1 MTEHQPTPA
10 STRWFVVVLALL
22 STLAVGFLLGV
33 MYGQRD
39 SEPMQ
44 AMMERIAEAAA
55 PNPTRTLVPT
65 RTPIPTETPVPTP
78 TVDFGLTTA
87 ALWSRHKSATELQWP
102 AYVDSIAGTR
112 VGWQGKVIEV
122 SPGGVVKLDPE
133 EVRFPVTD
141 LLAHELS
148 QRMGKGGLFAITF
161 DLPREEALV
170 LSKDQL
176 VAFEGRIKSVR
187 ESGATVVS
195 VTLENVRIVNQ
206 DPLGGAPDPGGGP
219 APLSSAVLLH
229 PQLQDALLTEVDH
242 VWDRCLAPL

>member
-65 RTPIPTETPVPTP
+65 RTPIPTETPVPTL
-78 TVDFGLTTA
+78 TIDFGLTTA
-87 ALWSRHKSATELQWP
+87 PLWSRHKCATELQWP
-102 AYVDSIAGTR
+102 AYIDSILGAR
-112 VGWQGKVIEV
+112 VGWQGKVLEV
-122 SPGGVVKLDPE
+122 SPGGTVTLDPQD
-133 EVRFPVTD
+133 VDYPVTD

-148 QRMGKGGLFAITF
+148 LRLGKGGLFAIRF
-161 DLPREEALV
+161 EPPRDDALE
-170 LSKDQL
+170 LSKGQV
-176 VAFEGRIKSVR
+176 VAFEGRIKSIR
-187 ESGATVVS
+187 ETGATVVL
-195 VTLENVRIVNQ
+195 VTLEDVNI
-206 DPLGGAPDPGGGP
+206 LN
-219 APLSSAVLLH
+219 
-229 PQLQDALLTEVDH
+229 
-242 VWDRCLAPL
+242 